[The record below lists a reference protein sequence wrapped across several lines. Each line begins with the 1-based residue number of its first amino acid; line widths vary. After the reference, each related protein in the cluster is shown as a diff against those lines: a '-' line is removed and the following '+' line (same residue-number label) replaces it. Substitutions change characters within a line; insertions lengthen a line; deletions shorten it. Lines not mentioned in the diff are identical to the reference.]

1 MRTPTDDQKPKR
13 ARRKR
18 RHFVFGAMR
27 VVAYTVFL
35 CTMFCVAIATGY
47 FASLV
52 RDDAVRPRAL
62 IRDMMGQSAQSG
74 YVYFRSGEP
83 IGQLRTEEDRV
94 LITYNDIPP
103 LLEAAVLAT
112 EDNEFYDHIGVDASS
127 LARAVRQKLLN
138 EDVQTGGSTITQQL
152 ARRVFLSLEKSA
164 ERKGKEILLA
174 LRIER
179 YMTKQE
185 ILAAYLNKIPYGNS
199 ASGYNVY
206 GIKAAAR
213 GLFDKNLPDLHI
225 AQIAYLTGLPQQP
238 TTFSAFTSKGE
249 FDEKGFD
256 AAIKRQRVV
265 LQRMRAAG
273 RITPAQYD
281 DALAFDVRASLA
293 APRRKGYAVYPFL
306 MLEAERRAAE
316 LLLLQQD
323 PSLTPEALRDPSVA
337 PRIEEARALLLRGGY
352 HITTT
357 IDAAAYRLMG
367 DIARTDTLFS
377 PPHPRK
383 GVEQIGAMLLDNRSG
398 AIVSM
403 IEGRDFGIEQLN
415 HATQMLRQP
424 GSAMKPIAAY
434 WPALEDGSIQPASII
449 DDVPMVLPD
458 ANKGVHIPQNWD
470 RKFHGL
476 VTARKALNQS
486 WNIPALHIFNDVVT
500 IPKAWAFSR
509 SLGITSLSPRDN
521 QARTGVIGGLTL
533 GVSVEELTN
542 AYAAI
547 ANAGSFVDAHLIS
560 KIVDASGK
568 TIVEHRVSPRRV
580 ASPQASYLMH
590 DMLRTVVTEGTAA
603 EVAREFRHKNTVAI
617 AGKTGT
623 TSDNYDI
630 WFVGYTPDVTLGV
643 WIGYDRPSSLPVASR
658 AKKIWVAIMNTLV
671 SQQKSLFPTQQFAQ
685 PADIVRKTVSSLSG
699 KLPSEL
705 ILAQGLTV
713 TDVFERKYIPTTLDN
728 VLRIEKVV
736 DAAGSTYLAQP
747 NMPQEFARDMRII
760 KRARPID
767 DVLADVEQAWTASP
781 ANKNVPFPK
790 QRFVPLDAVLNAPT
804 QIDPRTDDGT
814 APSPPSNVQIQRKGE
829 TTVVSFAPNR
839 ESDVVGYRL
848 FRARNNGDFVPFPNV
863 TTQTAAPS
871 FVDRTTNTAASYYVV
886 AVDIAGRTSPPSTT
900 VTLVGTRIPDIAPLP
915 ENPLGP
921 RIPQAPSGLRISP
934 SEFGVELMW
943 QPNPAEDAV
952 ERYDIYVTRD
962 GSETLI
968 GSTFESAFLFT
979 NSDVSGSYTV
989 RAINAQGE
997 SDPSQS
1003 VSANTPL

>member
-1 MRTPTDDQKPKR
+1 MRTPSDEQTPKR
-13 ARRKR
+13 TPRTARRI
-18 RHFVFGAMR
+18 VFGAVRAVM
-27 VVAYTVFL
+27 YIVFL
-35 CTMFCVAIATGY
+35 CTMFCVAIAAGY
-47 FASLV
+47 FAALV

-83 IGQLRTEEDRV
+83 VGQLRTEEDRV

-112 EDNEFYDHIGVDASS
+112 EDDQFYDHIGVDASS

-164 ERKGKEILLA
+164 ARKGKEILLA

-179 YMTKQE
+179 YLTKQE

-213 GLFDKNLPDLHI
+213 GIFDKNLPELHI

-249 FDEKGFD
+249 FDAAGFD

-281 DALAFDVRASLA
+281 DALAFDVRTSLA

-306 MLEAERRAAE
+306 MLEVERRAAE

-323 PSLTPEALRDPSVA
+323 PSLTPESLRDPAIA

-357 IDAAAYRLMG
+357 VDAAAYRLMG
-367 DIARTDTLFS
+367 DIARTDQLFS
-377 PPHPRK
+377 QVHPRK
-383 GVEQIGAMLLDNRSG
+383 GVEQIGAMLLDNRTG

-434 WPALEDGSIQPASII
+434 WPALQEGAIQPASIV

-458 ANKGVHIPQNWD
+458 ADNGVHIPQNWD

-486 WNIPALHIFNDVVT
+486 WNIPALHIFNDIVT
-500 IPKAWAFSR
+500 IPKAWTFAR

-542 AYAAI
+542 AYATI
-547 ANAGSFVDAHLIS
+547 ANGGSFVDAHLIS
-560 KIVDASGK
+560 KIVDASGN
-568 TIVEHRVSPRRV
+568 TIVAHRVAPRRV

-603 EVAREFRHKNTVAI
+603 EVSREFRHKNTVAI

-630 WFVGYTPDVTLGV
+630 WFIGYTPDVTLGV
-643 WIGYDRPSSLPVASR
+643 WIGYDRPSSLPVPSR
-658 AKKIWVAIMNTLV
+658 AKKIWVAIMNALV
-671 SQQKSLFPTQQFAQ
+671 AQQKSLFPTPQFAQ
-685 PADIVRKTVSSLSG
+685 PPDIVNKTVSMLSG
-699 KLPSEL
+699 KLPSTL
-705 ILAQGLTV
+705 VVSQGLTV
-713 TDVFERKYIPTTLDN
+713 TDVFERKFIPTTLDD

-736 DAAGSTYLAQP
+736 DTAGNTYLAQP

-767 DVLADVEQAWTASP
+767 DVLADVEKAWTAS
-781 ANKNVPFPK
+781 NKNTPFPK
-790 QRFVPLDAVLNAPT
+790 ERYVPLDAVLDAPT

-814 APSPPSNVQIQRKGE
+814 DPLPPSDVQIQRNGD
-829 TTVVSFAPNR
+829 TTVVSFSPNR
-839 ESDVVGYRL
+839 EADVVGYRL
-848 FRARNNGDFVPFPNV
+848 FRARNNDDFVPFTNV
-863 TTQTAAPS
+863 VTQTDAPS
-871 FVDRTTNTAASYYVV
+871 FVDRTKNTSASYYVV
-886 AVDIAGRTSPPSTT
+886 AVDIAGRTSRPSTT
-900 VTLVGTRIPDIAPLP
+900 VTLFGARIPDRTPTP
-915 ENPLGP
+915 ENLPLGP
-921 RIPQAPSGLRISP
+921 RIPQAPSSVRISP

-943 QPNPAEDAV
+943 QPNAAEDAV

-962 GSETLI
+962 GTETLI

-997 SDPSQS
+997 SEPSQS
-1003 VSANTPL
+1003 VSNAAQ